1 MPRPRI
7 PLLRPTLAA
16 LALAST
22 LWLPLAP
29 ASAIPLV
36 PGQFLELD
44 FSFSEPPQTLVGD
57 IDVLSFE
64 ISSLSP
70 ASGLTGI
77 RIDLFDGATP
87 LGSQGGDG
95 DVRYFWSWK
104 TPASQWN
111 LMNPQVADLSSVIDG
126 SIDGRIVLTPFFD
139 PLATD
144 PMLDVEFP
152 RIRTGTAT
160 SETNLLFGDPAPN
173 VTIEVMPEPTAL
185 ALLAAA
191 GLLLAVRRR

>member
-7 PLLRPTLAA
+7 PLLWPALAA
-16 LALAST
+16 LAFASA

-36 PGQFLELD
+36 PGQSLVLD
-44 FSFSEPPQTLVGD
+44 FSFSDPPQTLVGD

-77 RIDLFDGATP
+77 RIDLFDGLTA

-95 DVRYFWSWK
+95 NVRSFWSWK
-104 TPASQWN
+104 TAASQWN
-111 LMNPQVADLSSVIDG
+111 LMNPQLADLSSVIDG

-144 PMLDVEFP
+144 PMLDVQFP

-160 SETNLLFGDPAPN
+160 SQTTLVFGDPAPN
-173 VTIEVMPEPTAL
+173 VSIEVVPEPTAL
-185 ALLAAA
+185 ALLGAA